1 MRLKSWEY
9 LIFGLQL
16 TTIVG
21 LDLDMVIMCLLV
33 WCQFLDSNF
42 YHAVS
47 LRLFMPLHCYGWAG
61 SDVHLIILFTGSDN
75 SEIDDLRSRK
85 ITLERTIIECDES
98 VKALQCELKQIE
110 NAEANYHRQ
119 RVCWNREKVVS
130 VVCILSVLWKIVM
143 YVFMRILAGSDS

>member
-1 MRLKSWEY
+1 MGILDFWTPANHYSWSRSRY
-9 LIFGLQL
+9 GHHVSASVVPVSRFK
-16 TTIVG
+16 
-21 LDLDMVIMCLLV
+21 LLS
-33 WCQFLDSNF
+33 CSKFTP
-42 YHAVS
+42 
-47 LRLFMPLHCYGWAG
+47 FMPLHCYGCAG
-61 SDVHLIILFTGSDN
+61 SDVHSIVLFTGTDN
-75 SEIDDLRSRK
+75 SEIDNLRSRK

-143 YVFMRILAGSDS
+143 YVFMWILAGSDS